1 MKENSWKDI
10 STVGKSLMNEA
21 FYARWFNISKQPIKT
36 RIQEKM
42 KRYFEIL
49 NY

>member
-1 MKENSWKDI
+1 
-10 STVGKSLMNEA
+10 MNEA

-42 KRYFEIL
+42 KRNFWKDIYFEIL